1 MVYNSYNFNM
11 KYSKPFVVLE
21 IGCNHKGDVS
31 IAENLIREAASV
43 GVQAVKF
50 QKRNIYECLT
60 EEERNA
66 PHPDPKNSYGRTYG
80 EHRAFLEFDIEV
92 HKHLKELSE
101 SLGLIYSSS
110 VFDITSAREVASLE
124 PAYIKVASAQNN
136 NEDMLKWLCDNF
148 AGEIQVS
155 LGMTTRK
162 EEEALINLFYARRR
176 ISDLTL
182 LACTSGY
189 PVASEDACI
198 LEVSRIKHTYGN
210 IVKRIGISGHYIST
224 AIDVA
229 AYALGAEVIER
240 HFTHNKSWKGT
251 DHIASLE
258 ISDVKTLMQDL
269 GEVYKA
275 LKFKADEII
284 PAENESRKKLKFG
297 R

>member
-1 MVYNSYNFNM
+1 MRNEIL
-11 KYSKPFVVLE
+11 KPFVVLE
-21 IGCNHKGDVS
+21 IGCNHKGNIS
-31 IAENLIREAASV
+31 IAEDLIREAALA

-50 QKRNIYECLT
+50 QKRNIFECLT

-80 EHRAFLEFDIEV
+80 EHRAFLEFDIGV
-92 HKHLKELSE
+92 HKHLKEFSE
-101 SLGLIYSSS
+101 SLGLIYSAS
-110 VFDITSAREVASLE
+110 VFDVTSAREVASLK
-124 PAYIKVASAQNN
+124 PTYIKVASAQNN
-136 NEDMLKWLCDNF
+136 NVGMLKWLLDNYD
-148 AGEIQVS
+148 GEIQVS
-155 LGMTTRK
+155 LGMTTRR
-162 EEEALINLFYARRR
+162 EEESLINLFNARGR

-198 LEVSRIKHTYGN
+198 LEVSRIKHLYGGT
-210 IVKRIGISGHYIST
+210 VKRIGISGHYFST

-240 HFTHNKSWKGT
+240 HFTLNKSWRGT

-258 ISDVKTLMQDL
+258 IAEVQTLMRDL
-269 GEVYKA
+269 GDVYKA
-275 LKFKADEII
+275 LKYKSDEII
-284 PAENESRKKLKFG
+284 SAEKESRKKLKFG

>member
-1 MVYNSYNFNM
+1 MRHEVF
-11 KYSKPFVVLE
+11 KPFVILE
-21 IGCNHKGDVS
+21 IGCNHKGNVS
-31 IAENLIREAASV
+31 IAEDLICEAALA

-50 QKRNIYECLT
+50 QKRNIFECLT

-66 PHPDPKNSYGRTYG
+66 THPDPKNSYGRTYG
-80 EHRAFLEFDIEV
+80 EHRAFLEFDIGI
-92 HKHLKELSE
+92 HKHLKEFSE
-101 SLGLIYSSS
+101 SLGLIYSAS
-110 VFDITSAREVASLE
+110 VFDVTSAREVALLK
-124 PAYIKVASAQNN
+124 PTYIKVASAHNN
-136 NEDMLKWLCDNF
+136 NDDMLKWLCDNYD
-148 AGEIQVS
+148 GEIQVS

-162 EEEALINLFYARRR
+162 EEESLINLFNARGR
-176 ISDLTL
+176 IYDLTL

-198 LEVSRIKHTYGN
+198 LEVSRIKHLYGDT
-210 IVKRIGISGHYIST
+210 VKRIGISGHYIST

-229 AYALGAEVIER
+229 AYVLGAEVIER

-258 ISDVKTLMQDL
+258 IGDVHTLMRDL
-269 GEVYKA
+269 DDVYKA
-275 LKFKADEII
+275 LKYKSDEII